1 VPRFESHER
10 CTPCTP
16 HTHTLT
22 HTLSLSCHG
31 SQSLPISICSTQLP
45 LTTSPD
51 HTCIFAHPLAALSAP
66 TCKSRTLRKGSH
78 KHSQIPTFVCHECV
92 ANQRTA
98 QVSTTSSNIRAS
110 ASTALHTAAF
120 ACHVLIRL
128 APTQRTRC
136 HPSSWSQ
143 GPVQGVQVVERFQ
156 RVA

>member
-1 VPRFESHER
+1 MHTVH
-10 CTPCTP
+10 TT
-16 HTHTLT
+16 HTHTHSHSLFLVMAHNRFPFRSAQHSSRSPPLLIT
-22 HTLSLSCHG
+22 HAFSHTPSL
-31 SQSLPISICSTQLP
+31 
-45 LTTSPD
+45 
-51 HTCIFAHPLAALSAP
+51 LSAP
-66 TCKSRTLRKGSH
+66 PHANHTHCPFPHRIYWSSH
-78 KHSQIPTFVCHECV
+78 EHSQIPTFVCHECV